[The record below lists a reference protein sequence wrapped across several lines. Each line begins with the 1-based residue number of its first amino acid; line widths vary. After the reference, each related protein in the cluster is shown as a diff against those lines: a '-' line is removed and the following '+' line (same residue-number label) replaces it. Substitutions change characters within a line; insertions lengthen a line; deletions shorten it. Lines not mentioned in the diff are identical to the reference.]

1 MATFAF
7 PSKHEWRRARIIHR
21 LRVCTGSLRLYYVI
35 GDERDIVR
43 VRTNYR
49 LEDVYLYRLL
59 AATPEKARALFLDY
73 LKSANE
79 LHEQAQWYNEITS
92 NCTTNIRT
100 HIKHIGSARPWDWQL
115 LVNGTIAER
124 AYELRAIDTSLPF
137 AELRRLS
144 YIDERARAADRDPAF
159 SSRIREG
166 LPGIREAWLTA
177 CLFQH
182 SLSRSL
188 QTQDFSN
195 RKPNI
200 AHQEPAKS

>member
-1 MATFAF
+1 MAKGQNYSPIAGLYRQF
-7 PSKHEWRRARIIHR
+7 E
-21 LRVCTGSLRLYYVI
+21 LYYVI

-49 LEDVYLYRLL
+49 LEDVYLYRPL

-73 LKSANE
+73 ITSANE
-79 LHEQAQWYNEITS
+79 LHEQPQWYNELTS

-144 YIDERARAADRDPAF
+144 CIDERARAADHDPAF

-166 LPGIREAWLTA
+166 LPGIQEARITPL
-177 CLFQH
+177 LFKHPLAQ
-182 SLSRSL
+182 SL
-188 QTQDFSN
+188 QAQDFSD
-195 RKPNI
+195 
-200 AHQEPAKS
+200 QQ